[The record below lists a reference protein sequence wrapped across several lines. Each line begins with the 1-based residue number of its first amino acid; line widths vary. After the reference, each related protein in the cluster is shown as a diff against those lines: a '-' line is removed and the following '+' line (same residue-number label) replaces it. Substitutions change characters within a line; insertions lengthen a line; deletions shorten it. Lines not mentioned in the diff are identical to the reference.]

1 MTCGDGAP
9 TGAAINPPW
18 KIEPQSIS
26 WPCHDRHASLTVAT
40 HWGTPPMTA
49 PRSRRRSAAYAALAL
64 GLAGSLAL
72 TGCNSHSSKK
82 SKKTSSSSSKSKK
95 RKIIGGGAA
104 AAGAGAG
111 AASRRVSPC
120 WPSTYRVTFS
130 QQTGPDSHVTVKF
143 KNNTS
148 NTCRLYNGPQ
158 LRFNNAKA
166 PLPLLTG
173 DPGALGGPTTD
184 VPAKGY
190 AYAVIPTN
198 TAASKG
204 TEQKSVTI
212 NFMGISASSVTRGPV
227 TLNFAEKRLHISVGK
242 SKVTNWSHSVHGAEV
257 MAGVGK

>member
-1 MTCGDGAP
+1 
-9 TGAAINPPW
+9 
-18 KIEPQSIS
+18 
-26 WPCHDRHASLTVAT
+26 
-40 HWGTPPMTA
+40 MTA
-49 PRSRRRSAAYAALAL
+49 PRTRRRSAAYAALAL

-120 WPSTYRVTFS
+120 RPSTYRVTFS

-143 KNNTS
+143 KNTTG
-148 NTCRLYNGPQ
+148 NTCRLYNGPR
-158 LRFNNAKA
+158 LRFNNAKT
-166 PLPLLTG
+166 PLPLLAG
-173 DPGALGGPTTD
+173 EPSVMGPTID

-198 TAASKG
+198 TPASKG
-204 TEQKSVTI
+204 SEQKSVTI
-212 NFMGISASSVTRGPV
+212 DFMGSTASSLTHGPV

-242 SKVTNWSHSVHGAEV
+242 SKITNWSHSVHGAEV
-257 MAGVGK
+257 TAGVGN